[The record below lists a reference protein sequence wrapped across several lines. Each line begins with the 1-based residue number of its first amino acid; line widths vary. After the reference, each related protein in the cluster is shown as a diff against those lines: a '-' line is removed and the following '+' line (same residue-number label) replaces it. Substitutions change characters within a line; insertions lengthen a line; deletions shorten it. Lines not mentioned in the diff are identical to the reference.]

1 MGSMKPVLRIVHNN
15 HFDLTWRRC
24 AWRRFQDGGRTF
36 ASYAEIQEWYVE
48 EHLALCDAD
57 PGWRFDIESPAVV
70 RTVLARRPEW
80 RERLRALA
88 AAGRLGLSCTGD
100 NIVDGNL
107 VQGESLVRNFTLGL
121 EWTERE
127 LGMLPRQAA
136 RHDAFGNPC
145 QLPQILR
152 GVGQD
157 WVLGLSYSGVGTSR
171 YWRGLDGSVVCTAS
185 PEWVATGGGVVK
197 MAPCPVCAGTGCP
210 VCGGRGVDPAT
221 TLSEIPHGID
231 HARAAAGRG
240 CVRMGPEEALP
251 HPGLVAWLRGL
262 GDRYEVRHVREEDLR
277 ELMAADLAR
286 VDDPPAD
293 ALFPGLEL
301 NPNNTGT
308 FTTRIGLKQ
317 RARAG
322 EAALRLAET
331 IAALSP
337 AWPAAR
343 IEDLW
348 QRLLFTLFH
357 DSITG
362 TTVDAAADE
371 LVEVQQGVLADAAI
385 LRDQLPGGDPRAP
398 AWTAINPLGE
408 AVAALVELPDD
419 PACVVAGPA
428 GPLPTVPG
436 PAGRVRVLAPV
447 PALGTTVLRQV
458 PGVRSVRAL
467 AEPVI
472 ANQRF
477 RIQADARGITAVED
491 LVLGRTIGER
501 RGDLDPA
508 GLAIETDVGSP
519 WARIVP
525 PGPTMALGARTRLV
539 AAEAGEGWQRLR
551 LVMDGK
557 VGRFAGVG
565 SSGQILR
572 AEQEVLLVDGLDR
585 IEIRTVVDWDTEG
598 LRLRLGWPVPMA
610 GRGVYGVPFGR
621 IERAP
626 YEPVHAWAG
635 SCGDWPALG
644 WSALIGDDVAVAL
657 LDRGTP
663 GHRVDPEGTLW
674 TSLLRSPVLGTY
686 LHEPAYYAMTAYDG
700 MRDAG
705 THTFVHAVT
714 AGATIDDGIL
724 VQADAFGAD
733 LGPVPGARTLGPAPA
748 VTGADLA
755 AVTRSDDGLLLLRV
769 VERHGRPGTAAIT
782 LPAGATR
789 AWSSDLRGQERT
801 PLAVVA
807 GRVELSLAPWRI
819 ATVVIG

>member
-1 MGSMKPVLRIVHNN
+1 MKPVLRVVHNN

-24 AWRRFQDGGRTF
+24 AWRRFTDQGRRF
-36 ASYAEIQEWYVE
+36 ASYAEIQEWYVAA
-48 EHLALCDAD
+48 HLELCDQD
-57 PGWRFDIESPAVV
+57 PGWRFDIESPAVA

-80 RERLRALA
+80 RDRLRALA

-100 NIVDGNL
+100 NIIDGNM
-107 VQGESLVRNFTLGL
+107 VHGESLVRNFTLGL
-121 EWTERE
+121 AWTARE
-127 LGMLPRQAA
+127 LGLHPRQAA

-157 WVLGLSYSGVGTSR
+157 WVLGLSYSGVGKAR
-171 YWRGLDGSVVCTAS
+171 YWRGLDGSVVCTAN
-185 PEWVATGGGVVK
+185 PEWVATGGGVHK
-197 MAPCPVCAGTGCP
+197 MAPCPQCHGTGCAA
-210 VCGGRGVDPAT
+210 CAGRGVDPAT
-221 TLSEIPHGID
+221 TLAEIPDRLD
-231 HARAAAGRG
+231 HTRAADGRG
-240 CVRMGPEEALP
+240 CVRIGPEEALP
-251 HPGLVAWLRGL
+251 HAGLRAWLGGL
-262 GDRYEVRHVREEDLR
+262 GERYAVRCVREEDLR
-277 ELMAADLAR
+277 ELVADDLAR
-286 VDDPPAD
+286 VDDPPAE
-293 ALFPGLEL
+293 AVFPGPEL

-331 IAALSP
+331 VAALSP

-371 LVEVQQGVLADAAI
+371 LTEVQHGLLADAAL
-385 LRDQLPGGDPRAP
+385 LRDRLLGGDPRAP
-398 AWTAINPLGE
+398 AWTAINPLGHP
-408 AVAALVELPDD
+408 AAALVELPDD
-419 PACVVAGPA
+419 PATVVAGPA

-436 PAGRVRVLAPV
+436 PDGRVRVLATV
-447 PALGTTVLRQV
+447 PALGTAVLRRV
-458 PGVRSVRAL
+458 PGVRTVRAL

-472 ANQRF
+472 ANRRF
-477 RIQADARGITAVED
+477 RIRADARGILAVED
-491 LVLGRTIGER
+491 LALGRTIGGR

-508 GLAIETDVGSP
+508 GLAIETDIGSP
-519 WARIVP
+519 WARLVP
-525 PGPTMALGARTRLV
+525 PGPTKALGPHTRLV
-539 AAEAGEGWQRLR
+539 AAEAGDGWQRLR
-551 LVMDGK
+551 LAMDGGI
-557 VGRFAGVG
+557 GRFAGFG
-565 SSGQILR
+565 SGGQTLR

-610 GRGVYGVPFGR
+610 GRGVYGVPYGR

-644 WSALIGDDVAVAL
+644 WSALVGADAAVAL

-674 TSLLRSPVLGTY
+674 ASLLRSPILGTY
-686 LHEPAYYAMTAYDG
+686 LHEPEYYTMTAYDG

-705 THTFVHAVT
+705 THVFAHAVT
-714 AGATIDDGIL
+714 AAVSVDDGIL
-724 VQADAFGAD
+724 AQADAFGAD
-733 LGPVPGARTLGPAPA
+733 LGPAPGARTLGPAPA
-748 VTGADLA
+748 VAGATLG
-755 AVTRSDDGLLLLRV
+755 AVTRSDDGLLLLRI
-769 VERHGRPGTAAIT
+769 VERHGRPGSAVVT

-789 AWSSDLRGQERT
+789 AWSADLRGRERT
-801 PLAVVA
+801 PLAVTD
-807 GRVELSLAPWRI
+807 GRFALPLEPWRI